1 MYRMNVSTLM
11 VMTGLTLLLNIF
23 VSSSSIETEHLTMLI

>member
-1 MYRMNVSTLM
+1 MYRIIISKLM

-23 VSSSSIETEHLTMLI
+23 ISSSSIETEHLTMLI